1 MPMVIYKKA
10 GREIKNAIKRR
21 KHQLQERLNAR
32 NKALDKFMANP
43 KKVRS
48 YLVRSSQRNYEM
60 HTGRAY
66 VLQSRDELSSEEIQD
81 IAQLC
86 QRILEIEGEIYRLAM
101 AETHLQDD
109 ETFELALEDLIGY
122 GFDTDAA

>member
-66 VLQSRDELSSEEIQD
+66 SNRATSFRARRFRTSRSYASAFWRLRGRFTGSPWQRLTCKTMRRLS
-81 IAQLC
+81 
-86 QRILEIEGEIYRLAM
+86 
-101 AETHLQDD
+101 
-109 ETFELALEDLIGY
+109 
-122 GFDTDAA
+122 